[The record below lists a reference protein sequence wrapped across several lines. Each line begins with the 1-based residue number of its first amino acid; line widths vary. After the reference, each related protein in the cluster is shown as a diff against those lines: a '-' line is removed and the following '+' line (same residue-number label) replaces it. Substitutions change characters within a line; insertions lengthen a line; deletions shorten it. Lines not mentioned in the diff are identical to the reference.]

1 MNSLSAESQA
11 AIRSA
16 LARGNKIEA
25 VKLYREATGLG
36 LAESKEA
43 VEQMERSGGSGGVPL
58 PPTIPSVIVPAGVNE
73 ALAAGNKIEAIK
85 LYREATRVGLKEA
98 KDAVEA
104 VERQRL
110 GLPGNAPLKNGCMG
124 ALLICAVPAAT
135 ALAFCLARHGGWR

>member
-1 MNSLSAESQA
+1 MPDSISPETLA

-43 VEQMERSGGSGGVPL
+43 VEQMERNGVPGTVPL
-58 PPTIPSVIVPAGVNE
+58 PPTVPSVIVPPGVSE
-73 ALAAGNKIEAIK
+73 ALAAGHKIEAIK

-98 KDAVEA
+98 KDAVEGI
-104 VERQRL
+104 ERQRL
-110 GLPGNAPLKNGCMG
+110 GLPSNAPIKSGCLG
-124 ALLICAVPAAT
+124 LLMACAVPVA
-135 ALAFCLARHGGWR
+135 ALAVWLR